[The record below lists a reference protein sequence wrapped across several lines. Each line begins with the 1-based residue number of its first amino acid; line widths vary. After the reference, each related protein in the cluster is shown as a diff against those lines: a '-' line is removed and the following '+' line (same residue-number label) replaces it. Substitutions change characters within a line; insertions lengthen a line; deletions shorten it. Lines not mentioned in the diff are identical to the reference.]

1 MLDGSSDLE
10 IVNKIAATVQG
21 KKRALGGDGGQ
32 LTPQELAKQ
41 KNRPMILI
49 GG

>member
-1 MLDGSSDLE
+1 MVD
-10 IVNKIAATVQG
+10 KIAAAVRG
-21 KKRALGGDGGQ
+21 KRRALGGDGGK